1 MDSQMLLQWP
11 GTKLK
16 SEVNDT
22 KKAGEIGEI
31 ARRAERCLGK
41 RLGIARHAY
50 SKHEL
55 SARHLLSNKFLASQ
69 HSYHGRQWSIT
80 SLTSVMN

>member
-1 MDSQMLLQWP
+1 M
-11 GTKLK
+11 K

-41 RLGIARHAY
+41 RLGIAGHAY

-55 SARHLLSNKFLASQ
+55 SARHLLSNEFPL
-69 HSYHGRQWSIT
+69 R
-80 SLTSVMN
+80 SLPIL